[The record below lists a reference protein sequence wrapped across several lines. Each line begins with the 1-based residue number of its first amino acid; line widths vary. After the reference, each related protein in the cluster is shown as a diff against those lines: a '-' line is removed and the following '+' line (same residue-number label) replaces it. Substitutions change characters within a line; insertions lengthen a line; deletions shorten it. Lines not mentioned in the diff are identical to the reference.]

1 MIALALN
8 TMSKVNDTARGMPLT
23 TATGAVVSLDLMNG
37 KETPTACCPN
47 DGEPLMSTFRYPG
60 AEFVCMVCG
69 NRLGFLSPTPKT
81 NTPELQ
87 ARHDQLRA
95 LFDAGVEPGSLL
107 P

>member
-1 MIALALN
+1 MDEPKKKKII
-8 TMSKVNDTARGMPLT
+8 DTAAGLPLT
-23 TATGAVVSLDLMNG
+23 PATVVAASLNLMNRD
-37 KETPTACCPN
+37 EPPMACCPE
-47 DGEPLMSTFRYPG
+47 DGEPLISTFRYPG